1 MRDMNALNVYQIN
14 IFQILKFM
22 YKSKHNL
29 NPRVFDNT
37 FTEIHHGYPT
47 RFSRSNFK
55 QPKMITKTTNFAI
68 FSRGPK
74 IWNNYLHEFE
84 KKKLSLPSF
93 LYKLKIKLLESE
105 DELIF
110 F

>member
-1 MRDMNALNVYQIN
+1 
-14 IFQILKFM
+14 M

-37 FTEIHHGYPT
+37 FAKIHHGYPT

-55 QPKMITKTTNFAI
+55 QPKIITKTTSFAI
-68 FSRGPK
+68 SSRGPK

-84 KKKLSLPSF
+84 KKGFLHLFLHKLN
-93 LYKLKIKLLESE
+93 IKLLESE
-105 DELIF
+105 DELAF